1 MKKVIITALASL
13 LLSAT
18 ANASVIFY
26 QAGFSN
32 DLYSFDTDTN
42 IETFV
47 GDLGLNEDSTGMA
60 FGPNGELYMFE
71 RESQSLYSV
80 NTNTAATALIGFSG
94 ISAEDFTVS
103 ADGSEGYATA
113 DGNLY
118 SIDLVTGA
126 STLIGALGNGTTD
139 GLTTSASA
147 VTIAGSMFAAGSVFG
162 VDGGDIFS
170 IDVLT
175 GLSTLLGTTDL
186 SSEALSFDST
196 GTLFTH
202 DNDGFLHTIDLT
214 SFTTTQIGTTSES
227 FVFGLA
233 VQRGVVTNVSAPA
246 NLFIMTLVFGAIATA
261 MRRQRKVNVKLS

>member
-18 ANASVIFY
+18 TNASVIFY
-26 QAGFSN
+26 QEGFSN

-42 IETFV
+42 TETLV

-60 FGPNGELYMFE
+60 FGPNGELYMYE
-71 RESQSLYSV
+71 RSSQSLYSV
-80 NTNTAATALIGFSG
+80 NTNTAATTLIGFSG

-103 ADGSEGYATA
+103 ADGSEGFATA
-113 DGNLY
+113 GGSLY

-126 STLIGALGNGTTD
+126 STLIGALSGNTTD

-147 VTIAGSMFAAGSVFG
+147 VTIAGDMFAAGSVFG
-162 VDGGDIFS
+162 IDGTSLFS

-175 GLSTLLGTTDL
+175 GVTTLLGATSV

-202 DNDGFLHTIDLT
+202 GNDGFLYTIDL
-214 SFTTTQIGTTSES
+214 SSLAGTQIGATSPS
-227 FVFGLA
+227 LVFGMA
-233 VQRGVVTNVSAPA
+233 VQQDVVTSVSAPA
-246 NLFIMTLVFGAIATA
+246 NLFVMTLVFGAIATT
-261 MRRQRKVNVKLS
+261 MRRQRKVTCKI